1 MLWNK
6 EAMTPTIISKLRNY
20 ALDLGFLENRPT
32 DSTYTEEQR
41 EMDVRLL
48 VEAVKRDVD
57 EFLGEKKGY
66 SFHTERDGRVV

>member
-1 MLWNK
+1 
-6 EAMTPTIISKLRNY
+6 MTPTIISKLRNY

-41 EMDVRLL
+41 ERDVRLL